1 MLGDSSRHHQRP
13 ATALA
18 FLVSGVVLTKRKLLD
33 EFDYRGQTFAVPE
46 NAVELG
52 ITHAVMG
59 EHALRGSMILRWMR
73 AHPDPEERRK
83 EILAGLY
90 NLYGSAISGI
100 KFVDIYG

>member
-1 MLGDSSRHHQRP
+1 MAYRPQPVSNSKASPPKGRGASSS
-13 ATALA
+13 A
-18 FLVSGVVLTKRKLLD
+18 RKLLD
-33 EFDYRGQTFAVPE
+33 EFKYRGQTYTVPE
-46 NAVELG
+46 NAATLN

-59 EHALRGSMILRWMR
+59 EHALRGPMILRWMR